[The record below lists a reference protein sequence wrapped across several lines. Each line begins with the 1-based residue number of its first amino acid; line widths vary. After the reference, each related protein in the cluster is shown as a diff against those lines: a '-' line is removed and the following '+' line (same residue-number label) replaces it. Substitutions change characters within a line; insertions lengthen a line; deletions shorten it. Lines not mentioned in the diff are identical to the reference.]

1 MFLCIALAVSIAI
14 LLFLMPAVRLK
25 ASEDIASDTLLTEKE
40 ARLIS
45 FNAKISIAGITVY
58 DTVIAVRIRNLVRLE
73 LYEIKNGTARK
84 IMPVKKRK
92 KETFFTHILKKAL
105 LRSLRIK
112 KLGLNIRIGTGNAAA
127 TALSCGALGVII
139 DALIALSQGRVPHE
153 KIIITPDFDK
163 AHLKLNIDCI
173 IRTRIADIIRE
184 VIKQLMK
191 GGKKNASIGKHIESV
206 DV

>member
-25 ASEDIASDTLLTEKE
+25 ASEDMTADTLLSKKT

-45 FNAKISIAGITVY
+45 FNAKISISGITVY
-58 DTVIAVRIRNLVRLE
+58 DTVIAVRIRNLQLE

-139 DALIALSQGRVPHE
+139 DALIALSQGRVPRE